1 METPL
6 CSQQVL
12 NTQGTNYTLN
22 KIAIYSI
29 SIIIIIIIIYI
40 STTYLFPLYH
50 DKPTLQQTTSRVHS
64 IWSYAI
70 TTASLFLFLSPPPKA
85 GLNVGAEYNNN
96 HFFSLFVY
104 LPRIIIYTTC
114 HQKHK
119 HFPNK
124 AFFPSHIS
132 YVNAYHLGVNGSEQ
146 TRVLPDG
153 CICCCQ
159 VPKCRLAFFSPPP
172 FFIPLCHCWFQI
184 MVSLFCCTA
193 APHSP

>member
-1 METPL
+1 MVI
-6 CSQQVL
+6 CD
-12 NTQGTNYTLN
+12 
-22 KIAIYSI
+22 
-29 SIIIIIIIIYI
+29 
-40 STTYLFPLYH
+40 H
-50 DKPTLQQTTSRVHS
+50 HS
-64 IWSYAI
+64 KSF
-70 TTASLFLFLSPPPKA
+70 SLPFSPPPKA

-96 HFFSLFVY
+96 HFISLFVY

-159 VPKCRLAFFSPPP
+159 VPKCRLAFFFANTFFYP
-172 FFIPLCHCWFQI
+172 F
-184 MVSLFCCTA
+184 VSLLVSNHGFALLLHCSTTFPMTVLLCCAFATMTTTTTIVLKK
-193 APHSP
+193 